1 MLKQESEDG
10 KSRNQD
16 SSPWWLSCIC
26 MTLLV
31 MSITLSVAALWIPWE
46 RLNKVNEEMR
56 LLKENYLQIEEIL
69 NNNTKFINQ
78 EPFDDNHNAKLP
90 NTKSFV
96 SDDKSDLIQMFTEDL
111 QQIFG
116 EKERKLEDLIEGLTK
131 RLHGNEMDIDYLL
144 KNQTVLE
151 DKVINVQE
159 LITAKEREGQWEKTE
174 TGNFLRSLKDVTN
187 RINHL
192 EAQTNRLYAE
202 VEGNKEEL
210 ITVWD
215 RLDGVEQSLEGLDVD
230 EDAITENIQRMV
242 VENINQMQDK
252 TVEWMTSFE
261 SNTSQHLL
269 GQQKLLENTIRD
281 LSENVDAKTAQIS
294 AEVDNQL
301 SKLSTFEQR
310 ITDKSSK
317 LVERFDNIDA
327 AMGNLTVS
335 AELGSTVSKLS
346 KSVGVLTEK
355 MNQYIQNVLIIKSL
369 PQIVAGLE
377 KRIEA
382 LDKRN
387 KVKSN

>member
-1 MLKQESEDG
+1 
-10 KSRNQD
+10 
-16 SSPWWLSCIC
+16 
-26 MTLLV
+26 
-31 MSITLSVAALWIPWE
+31 
-46 RLNKVNEEMR
+46 
-56 LLKENYLQIEEIL
+56 
-69 NNNTKFINQ
+69 
-78 EPFDDNHNAKLP
+78 
-90 NTKSFV
+90 
-96 SDDKSDLIQMFTEDL
+96 L

-215 RLDGVEQSLEGLDVD
+215 RLDGVEQSLEAMDVD

-281 LSENVDAKTAQIS
+281 LHENVDVKTAQIS

-301 SKLSTFEQR
+301 SKLFTFEQR
-310 ITDKSSK
+310 ITDESSK

-369 PQIVAGLE
+369 PQIVAGLD

>member
-1 MLKQESEDG
+1 M
-10 KSRNQD
+10 
-16 SSPWWLSCIC
+16 
-26 MTLLV
+26 
-31 MSITLSVAALWIPWE
+31 
-46 RLNKVNEEMR
+46 
-56 LLKENYLQIEEIL
+56 
-69 NNNTKFINQ
+69 KF
-78 EPFDDNHNAKLP
+78 L
-90 NTKSFV
+90 
-96 SDDKSDLIQMFTEDL
+96 
-111 QQIFG
+111 
-116 EKERKLEDLIEGLTK
+116 
-131 RLHGNEMDIDYLL
+131 
-144 KNQTVLE
+144 
-151 DKVINVQE
+151 
-159 LITAKEREGQWEKTE
+159 
-174 TGNFLRSLKDVTN
+174 
-187 RINHL
+187 
-192 EAQTNRLYAE
+192 
-202 VEGNKEEL
+202 
-210 ITVWD
+210 
-215 RLDGVEQSLEGLDVD
+215 
-230 EDAITENIQRMV
+230 ENIQRMV

-369 PQIVAGLE
+369 PQIVAGLD